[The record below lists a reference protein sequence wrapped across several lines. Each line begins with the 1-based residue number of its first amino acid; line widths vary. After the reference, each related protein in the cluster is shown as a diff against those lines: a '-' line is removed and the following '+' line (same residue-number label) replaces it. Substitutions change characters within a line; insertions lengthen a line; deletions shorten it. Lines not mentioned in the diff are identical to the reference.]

1 MGKIPGK
8 MPTLV
13 GSDSE
18 QNFRSKAKDHHSM
31 KGQTI
36 FLTDKGPN
44 MIGKKFFIVVD
55 MRPEAEV

>member
-1 MGKIPGK
+1 
-8 MPTLV
+8 
-13 GSDSE
+13 
-18 QNFRSKAKDHHSM
+18 M

-55 MRPEAEV
+55 MRPEALESLKIQRGGDRGKQ